1 MKNFRNNRRR
11 FRNNSFDRNLK
22 INSKDQNI
30 NSTIGN
36 ISDFRTK
43 KFSRNNFN
51 SSKLIQKYSELAREA
66 LSVGD
71 KILYEN
77 YLQHAEHFIRISENY
92 STNKENLSEN
102 FKEFDLKK
110 INQENLEPENN
121 SVIENENMILIA
133 KKEIEQIWKELNL
146 ININTPSYLDVSL
159 EIKKP
164 NDLNVFKNVLEKID
178 IIENNSILLT
188 TNKYALIRI
197 KYMGKFTKLRDKF
210 INENLNF
217 EDENGQWKVAI
228 K

>member
-102 FKEFDLKK
+102 IKELDIKN

-121 SVIENENMILIA
+121 SAIED
-133 KKEIEQIWKELNL
+133 
-146 ININTPSYLDVSL
+146 S
-159 EIKKP
+159 
-164 NDLNVFKNVLEKID
+164 
-178 IIENNSILLT
+178 
-188 TNKYALIRI
+188 
-197 KYMGKFTKLRDKF
+197 
-210 INENLNF
+210 
-217 EDENGQWKVAI
+217 
-228 K
+228 

>member
-92 STNKENLSEN
+92 SSNKENLSEN
-102 FKEFDLKK
+102 VKELDIKN

-121 SVIENENMILIA
+121 SVIED
-133 KKEIEQIWKELNL
+133 
-146 ININTPSYLDVSL
+146 S
-159 EIKKP
+159 
-164 NDLNVFKNVLEKID
+164 
-178 IIENNSILLT
+178 
-188 TNKYALIRI
+188 
-197 KYMGKFTKLRDKF
+197 
-210 INENLNF
+210 
-217 EDENGQWKVAI
+217 
-228 K
+228 